1 MWRGSR
7 SQFSGNER
15 IINRKKFLG
24 EVVYKDE
31 MEWSE
36 EALSLYWISDR
47 LDDFITVRT
56 GNRGRRPEE

>member
-1 MWRGSR
+1 VGYEKLRHVAWFT
-7 SQFSGNER
+7 FSVLREL
-15 IINRKKFLG
+15 LG

-56 GNRGRRPEE
+56 GNRDRRPEE